1 MAIADDVDQL
11 GKNQAALQKNL
22 LTLKKRLDRLESR
35 VDDIAGDDE
44 AQEEEEARTAPQP
57 ARRTAAKETSKPI
70 ENLGFKI
77 FGAVGFGLILLGL
90 IFLYR
95 YAVELGM
102 LTYGGRIVI
111 GVLFSVAFV
120 IAGEILRRKAYEKYG
135 QLLTGGGLGLLY
147 FTFYAAYAFPASR
160 AALGITAMVDY
171 LLLFIVLI
179 AALAL
184 ALRNDSPLLTAYAF
198 VLGYG
203 APLLIGA
210 ADRAMSIH
218 AVMIPTV
225 LLSIA
230 LAIILKYKPWK
241 LGIFGAVATFLV
253 YAITFGQQHVIRYVA
268 AGAVPSIV
276 GPAFFYLLLL
286 AVLWSVLTLYLPDD
300 ASNVQNVIIAI
311 VAAASL
317 VGFGLTIVWKYWE
330 TYNGAFLVLLAAA
343 YLGLT
348 GLAKM
353 RNLRIMFEAF
363 FIICI
368 ALVTIAIPVQLD
380 KYWIAIAWAI
390 EGALLVRSGVRV
402 EVRGLRVLG
411 YAALGLAVINTLGWG
426 TQLPTAERL
435 LSYIATIG
443 ALYASAYFLSLD
455 AEKDERKSF
464 VMGVLAIAGTVLL
477 TILLAV
483 EIWDPAG
490 IFASMSRNAK
500 HVLLSVLWA
509 LEAIACIG
517 IGFLGRSQSFRIM
530 GALLF
535 GITVLKVLFFDIDA
549 LNGLYRTV
557 VTILVG
563 LIALGGAFAYIKN
576 KEGIESYLRGGK

>member
-1 MAIADDVDQL
+1 VAIADDVDQL

-22 LTLKKRLDRLESR
+22 LTLKKRLDRLELR
-35 VDDIAGDDE
+35 VEDLTGDPE
-44 AQEEEEARTAPQP
+44 AQEEEEAETAPQP
-57 ARRTAAKETSKPI
+57 TKRVASKETAKPI

-95 YAVELGM
+95 YAVELGI
-102 LTYGGRIVI
+102 LGYGGRVVI

-120 IAGEILRRKAYEKYG
+120 VAGEVLRRKEYERYG

-147 FTFYAAYAFPASR
+147 FTFYAAYAFTASR
-160 AALGITAMVDY
+160 NALRLNAPMEYT
-171 LLLFIVLI
+171 LLLIVLI
-179 AALAL
+179 AALVL

-210 ADRAMSIH
+210 ADRSMSIH
-218 AVMIPTV
+218 TIMIPTL
-225 LLSIA
+225 LLSVV

-253 YAITFGQQHVIRYVA
+253 YAITFGQQRVIQYVA
-268 AGAVPSIV
+268 AGAVPPIV

-311 VAAASL
+311 VAAVSL

-330 TYNGAFLVLLAAA
+330 TYNGAFLILLAVA

-348 GLAKM
+348 GFAKV
-353 RNLRIMFEAF
+353 RNLRIMFETF

-380 KYWIAIAWAI
+380 KYWIALAWAI

-402 EVRGLRVLG
+402 EVPPEWVGRV
-411 YAALGLAVINTLGWG
+411 
-426 TQLPTAERL
+426 
-435 LSYIATIG
+435 
-443 ALYASAYFLSLD
+443 ASRIPSPML
-455 AEKDERKSF
+455 
-464 VMGVLAIAGTVLL
+464 VLL
-477 TILLAV
+477 VGCAVGMMCVSMFRPLVWMIYNLL
-483 EIWDPAG
+483 D
-490 IFASMSRNAK
+490 
-500 HVLLSVLWA
+500 
-509 LEAIACIG
+509 
-517 IGFLGRSQSFRIM
+517 
-530 GALLF
+530 
-535 GITVLKVLFFDIDA
+535 
-549 LNGLYRTV
+549 
-557 VTILVG
+557 
-563 LIALGGAFAYIKN
+563 
-576 KEGIESYLRGGK
+576 